1 MSHSNESAA
10 NPPGEVDLA
19 RTPLRIGTVTLN
31 VRDVDHVSRFYQEV
45 VGLRLLDSDA
55 RAASLGAGATPLL
68 ELRGDPDLRPR
79 DPHAAGLFHT
89 AFLLP
94 SRSDLAR
101 WARHAADN
109 RVPLTGAA
117 DHAVSE
123 ALYLSDPEGNG
134 IEIYADRQSRDWQYR
149 DGMVVMVNDPVD
161 FPDLLAA
168 AGTDGWDVVPDE
180 TVVGHVHLQVGEIGA
195 AEAFYGGVLGFR
207 TTCRYRRA
215 SFFGAGGYHHQ
226 LATNVWHSG
235 GAGRRDDGTVGLAGF
250 EIVADDEALGAARER
265 ARTAD
270 STLTEAPNELTVLD
284 PWAIRVTLRA
294 T

>member
-1 MSHSNESAA
+1 MPELNESAVK
-10 NPPGEVDLA
+10 PPGEVDLA

-31 VRDVDHVSRFYQEV
+31 VRDVDHVSRFYQDV
-45 VGLRLLDSDA
+45 VGLRLLGSDP

-68 ELRGDPDLRPR
+68 ELRGDPDLRRR
-79 DPHAAGLFHT
+79 DPNAAGLFHT

-94 SRSDLAR
+94 SRADLAR
-101 WARHAADN
+101 CARHAADN
-109 RVPLTGAA
+109 QVPLTGAA

-134 IEIYADRQSRDWQYR
+134 IEIYADRPSRDWRQR
-149 DGMVVMVNDPVD
+149 DGMMVMANDPLD
-161 FPDLLAA
+161 FPSLLAT
-168 AGTDGWDVVPDE
+168 AGAEAWDMVPDE

-195 AEAFYGGVLGFR
+195 AEAFYAGVLGFR

-235 GAGRRDDGTVGLAGF
+235 GAGKRDDRTTGLAGF
-250 EIVADDEALGAARER
+250 EIVADDVALGAARER
-265 ARTAD
+265 AHAAGARLVETPD
-270 STLTEAPNELTVLD
+270 GLTILD
-284 PWAIRVTLRA
+284 PWSIPVTLRV